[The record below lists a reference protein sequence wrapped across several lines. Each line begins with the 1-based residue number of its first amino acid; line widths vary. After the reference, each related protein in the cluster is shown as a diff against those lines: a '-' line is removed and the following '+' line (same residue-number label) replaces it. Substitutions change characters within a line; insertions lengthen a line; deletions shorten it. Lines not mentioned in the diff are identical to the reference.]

1 MQRLHR
7 RADLLKPL
15 YKDMPRDMRENQQK
29 LVAAVPHQCIVAVA
43 HAGCYRTYQHAQRVV
58 TGLMAV
64 DVVDLLELVKVQ
76 HGDGVHLHELPQLLL
91 KEAAVIG
98 VGQDIMVEVM
108 MAVENLLYRVGLPGS
123 ADVHGC
129 VVIAPQGA
137 QPHMMPAKL
146 AVNGQQH
153 RKLGVGVLR
162 AGGAQRLLDARNVRR
177 GEPGFPGLIGQV
189 QILGHAHVL
198 RRPRREGKMTGEL
211 VIVKLYA
218 ADALVK
224 EPALLLQAGQRLHD
238 MLLPGQGV
246 LPQEGI
252 GNMLGVCQ
260 AVHLAAGARS
270 NAQLGMQL
278 RAALGQ
284 AFQQQRVELPAL
296 AVQDHLHRGVVIER
310 FFVAALARQC
320 VVYIGHRHD
329 LRGDG
334 NLLLFKPVRVAAPVP
349 ALMMPA
355 ADSVGRLDK
364 VGLLQERQ
372 LFQNFRTDRGVGLHD
387 LEFFLRQLA
396 GLVQD
401 GLGDIDL
408 ADVMQRR
415 SGADERNIRGGQ
427 VVFVGFLHECV
438 QQNIG
443 GCLDM
448 QHVQTAFP
456 VAELHNMAQY
466 VDHRGA
472 AFLFFIDLLG
482 HKADQALLLGVK
494 HQGID
499 DAAAHDGHVKR
510 TADVVGSA
518 QIIGALDIAGRIL
531 RRNHDDGDL
540 VDPVV
545 FVHHG
550 QHFKAVHLGHHNI
563 KQKQVDV
570 RRGLQNGH
578 SLSAVFRLQ
587 NLITV
592 TQHLCQDGAV
602 HRGVVRNQDFLFITH
617 EFTYT
622 YKRSKRAAKMYI
634 LLYCIIIV

>member
-1 MQRLHR
+1 
-7 RADLLKPL
+7 
-15 YKDMPRDMRENQQK
+15 
-29 LVAAVPHQCIVAVA
+29 
-43 HAGCYRTYQHAQRVV
+43 
-58 TGLMAV
+58 
-64 DVVDLLELVKVQ
+64 
-76 HGDGVHLHELPQLLL
+76 
-91 KEAAVIG
+91 
-98 VGQDIMVEVM
+98 
-108 MAVENLLYRVGLPGS
+108 
-123 ADVHGC
+123 
-129 VVIAPQGA
+129 
-137 QPHMMPAKL
+137 
-146 AVNGQQH
+146 
-153 RKLGVGVLR
+153 
-162 AGGAQRLLDARNVRR
+162 
-177 GEPGFPGLIGQV
+177 
-189 QILGHAHVL
+189 
-198 RRPRREGKMTGEL
+198 MTGGL

-224 EPALLLQAGQRLHD
+224 EPTLLLHAGQRLHY
-238 MLLPGQGV
+238 MILPGQCV

-252 GNMLGVCQ
+252 GNMLCICQTVQLVAGV
-260 AVHLAAGARS
+260 RS

-296 AVQDHLHRGVVIER
+296 PVQDHLHRGVVVER

-320 VVYIGHRHD
+320 VVYIGQRHD

-334 NLLLFKPVRVAAPVP
+334 DLLTFKPVRVAAPVP

-355 ADSVGRLDK
+355 AYSVGRLDK
-364 VGLLQERQ
+364 VGLLLERQ
-372 LFQNFRTDRGVGLHD
+372 LFQNLRTNCGVGFHD
-387 LEFFLRQLA
+387 LEFFLRQPA

-401 GLGDIDL
+401 GFGNVDL

-427 VVFVGFLHECV
+427 VVFVGFLHKRV

-448 QHVQTAFP
+448 QHVHTALP

-466 VDHRGA
+466 VDHRGV
-472 AFLFFIDLLG
+472 AFLFFIDLLS
-482 HKADQALLLGVK
+482 HKADQPLLFGVK

-510 TADVVGSA
+510 AADIVGSA
-518 QIIGALDIAGRIL
+518 QIIGTLDVAGRIL

-563 KQKQVDV
+563 EQKQVDV

-592 TQHLCQDGAV
+592 TQHLRQDGAV

-617 EFTYT
+617 DFSYN
-622 YKRSKRAAKMYI
+622 YKRSKRAVKMYI
-634 LLYCIIIV
+634 LQCFIIIV